1 MNAKTD
7 QTIYWTLLVHE
18 NWRIYLAAT
27 SRGLCFVG
35 TPNQP
40 LEEMREWV
48 EKHFSGSPLVQD
60 DEKVQPYAAELIEYF
75 QGIRKSFSIPFDV
88 SGRPFQLAVWNA
100 LREIPYGQTSTYS
113 DIALR
118 IQKPAAVRA
127 VGTAIGANPVLFTV
141 PCHRVIGKNGS
152 LTGYRGGLDVKT
164 KLLQLEKSEG
174 SPTYA

>member
-118 IQKPAAVRA
+118 IQKPSSSPGGRDSDWRESGAIHRTVSSGDRKKWIASQATGAVWM
-127 VGTAIGANPVLFTV
+127 
-141 PCHRVIGKNGS
+141 
-152 LTGYRGGLDVKT
+152 
-164 KLLQLEKSEG
+164 
-174 SPTYA
+174 

>member
-100 LREIPYGQTSTYS
+100 LREIPYGHLTH
-113 DIALR
+113 
-118 IQKPAAVRA
+118 V
-127 VGTAIGANPVLFTV
+127 TV
-141 PCHRVIGKNGS
+141 
-152 LTGYRGGLDVKT
+152 
-164 KLLQLEKSEG
+164 
-174 SPTYA
+174 